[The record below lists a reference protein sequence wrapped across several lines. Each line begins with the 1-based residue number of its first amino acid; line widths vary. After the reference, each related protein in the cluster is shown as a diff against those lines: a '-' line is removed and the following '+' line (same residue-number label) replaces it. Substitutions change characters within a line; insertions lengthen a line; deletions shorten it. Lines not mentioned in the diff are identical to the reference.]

1 MDMNSGL
8 ETEIV
13 ATGLV
18 AMLGMAVWLF
28 FRDEQNGEKGLF
40 SKMMAPYDNEI
51 EKRAS
56 VTQFIPSFK
65 GNSAK
70 GVVKTQYHGI
80 KALNQRMSNSSFVRE
95 KELPMK
101 APNAS
106 TIKLQEGETTGQ
118 VEAFGQ
124 SSGRVWNK
132 SAEMISG
139 QKTLGGILVVDDDPH
154 IRKLIRLILENVGY
168 YVLEAEDGEPPMV
181 VDLIITDLNM
191 PQVDGFEAIASF
203 QKEYPSIP
211 VIVLTGIADPE
222 VEASFMRQGVS
233 DYLLKPVDGKKLTS
247 SVANAIAQGQFSWA

>member
-1 MDMNSGL
+1 MMDMNSGL

-65 GNSAK
+65 GNSSK

-101 APNAS
+101 SPNAS
-106 TIKLQEGETTGQ
+106 TIQLQEGESTGQ
-118 VEAFGQ
+118 LNRFDQ
-124 SSGRVWNK
+124 SSGKFWNK
-132 SAEMISG
+132 SAGMFSG
-139 QKTLGGILVVDDDPH
+139 QKTLGGILVVDDDLA
-154 IRKLIRLILENVGY
+154 IRRLIRLILEDVGY
-168 YVLEAEDGEPPMV
+168 DIMEAEDGQEAINVLSSGETPMV
-181 VDLIITDLNM
+181 VDLIITDLNLTDLR
-191 PQVDGFEAIASF
+191 PLPIS
-203 QKEYPSIP
+203 KKNTP
-211 VIVLTGIADPE
+211 VFL
-222 VEASFMRQGVS
+222 
-233 DYLLKPVDGKKLTS
+233 
-247 SVANAIAQGQFSWA
+247 

>member
-1 MDMNSGL
+1 MMDMNSGL

-65 GNSAK
+65 GNSSK

-101 APNAS
+101 SPNAS
-106 TIKLQEGETTGQ
+106 TIQLQEGESTGQ
-118 VEAFGQ
+118 LNRFDQ
-124 SSGRVWNK
+124 SSGKFWNK
-132 SAEMISG
+132 SAGMFSG
-139 QKTLGGILVVDDDPH
+139 QKTLGGILVVDDDLA
-154 IRKLIRLILENVGY
+154 IRRLIRLILEDVGY
-168 YVLEAEDGEPPMV
+168 DIMEAEDGQEAINVLSSGETPMV
-181 VDLIITDLNM
+181 VDLIITDLN
-191 PQVDGFEAIASF
+191 
-203 QKEYPSIP
+203 P
-211 VIVLTGIADPE
+211 VIVLTGIGDPE

-233 DYLLKPVDGKKLTS
+233 DYLAKPVDVRTLMA
-247 SVANAIAQGQFSWA
+247 SVANAIAQEQFSWA